1 MADSMDEEMS
11 EEPVPLQK
19 DLTCPVCLCIFRD
32 PVLLPCSHS
41 FCRECLQGSLKHN
54 KKCPLCKADFEE
66 GNDISNRALS
76 DACDTFLK
84 HAHLRP
90 NQKHASG
97 DICNLHLKPLELYCE
112 KDEEPVCVDCV
123 SLHSTHRLWSI
134 RDGALIS
141 KKELGFKVR
150 IFEKK
155 VESYKKTTHKI
166 STAVEYIRQQAGQA
180 EEQIKAEF
188 ERLRQVLVREEA
200 LRLKALASE
209 EEEKIAALQELNDK
223 TKRDIVALKELIDSL
238 KKEMGNEDLPLLQNF
253 QNLKRKTQW
262 DGEDRRLG
270 EDCLLNIGKHVGA
283 LSFKIWKNMQD
294 HVKYNPVVLNPN
306 TASPWLS
313 LNADL
318 TSVKESQERLTTP
331 DNPERFDSCVFV
343 LGVEGYTSGKHR
355 WDVIVGDCPKW
366 VVGVCKESVARKK
379 KFTVSTNRGVWLIAL
394 REGVYT
400 ALTPERT
407 KLEVQQRLEVIRVK
421 LNIDKGEVSFFDGV
435 TAKHLVTLTHKFDEK
450 IFPMFGPGLHS
461 TPMILAPGKMAV
473 HTS

>member
-11 EEPVPLQK
+11 EDTSRLQL
-19 DLTCPVCLCIFRD
+19 DLTCPVCQGIFQD

-41 FCRECLQGSLKHN
+41 FCGECLRRSFQLK
-54 KKCPLCKADFEE
+54 KSCPVCRTALEE
-66 GNDISNRALS
+66 GKDIPNRALR
-76 DACDTFLK
+76 DACETFLRE
-84 HAHLRP
+84 ANWRP
-90 NQKHASG
+90 NQKRAG
-97 DICNLHLKPLELYCE
+97 EETCNLHLKPLELYCE

-123 SLHSTHRLWSI
+123 SLHSTHRLWSL
-134 RDGALIS
+134 RDGATIC
-141 KKELGFKVR
+141 KKELGFRVQ

-155 VESYKKTTHKI
+155 VESYKKMTHKFNN
-166 STAVEYIRQQAGQA
+166 AVEYIKAQAGLA
-180 EEQIKAEF
+180 EEQIKVEF
-188 ERLRQVLVREEA
+188 ERLRQVLVTEEA
-200 LRLKALASE
+200 LRLKALGTE

-223 TKRDIVALKELIDSL
+223 TKKDIVDLKELTDSL
-238 KKEMGNEDLPLLQNF
+238 KKEMGNEDVPLLRNF
-253 QNLKRKTQW
+253 KNLKRKAEW
-262 DGEDRRLG
+262 KSDDPRLS
-270 EDCLLNIGKHVGA
+270 EESLLNMGKHVGA
-283 LSFKIWKNMQD
+283 LSFKIWKNMQT

-318 TSVKESQERLTTP
+318 TGVKESSERLTTP
-331 DNPERFDSCVFV
+331 DNPERFDPCVFV

-355 WDVIVGDCPKW
+355 WDVIVGDNPKW

-379 KFTVSTNRGVWLIAL
+379 KFTVSTNRGVWSIGLSK
-394 REGVYT
+394 GVYT

-407 KLEVQQRLEVIRVK
+407 ELQVEQCPERIRIK
-421 LNIDKGEVSFFDGV
+421 LNMDKGEVSFWDGG

-450 IFPMFGPGLHS
+450 IFPIFGPGLHN